1 MKVRFYPRDI
11 GMWRKVFDFDSAEQ
25 YVYADF
31 ENLAEAIDFLKLHG
45 VKLDD
50 REFPLEFRPDAHM
63 QDSIRITHAVIQ
75 WSLIGWISGDALV
88 FKVT

>member
-31 ENLAEAIDFLKLHG
+31 ENLAELIDFLKQHG
-45 VKLDD
+45 IKIDD
-50 REFPLEFRPDAHM
+50 PKYPLVFGVETTINDDSRE
-63 QDSIRITHAVIQ
+63 ITHCVVQ
-75 WSLIGWISGDALV
+75 WSCVGWISE
-88 FKVT
+88 K